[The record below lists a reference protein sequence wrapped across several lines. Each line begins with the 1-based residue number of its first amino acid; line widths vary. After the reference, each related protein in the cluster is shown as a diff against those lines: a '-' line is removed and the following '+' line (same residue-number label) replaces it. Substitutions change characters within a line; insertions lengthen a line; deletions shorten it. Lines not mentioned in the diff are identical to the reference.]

1 MLADPFVLKS
11 LSVAANTAI
20 TVGATSSFVTID
32 PGAGRSVRKTS
43 AMNGLGFSLEPEA
56 VLTLAHSVSNENKPA
71 VTDRHL
77 MRLDVGVT
85 DKEGRAM
92 NAFAFALF
100 GIPRGIYD
108 LEGDTTIVGSTF
120 SLLMSNALIG
130 ALAVNPASAAL
141 STTRLA
147 AFLGGEP

>member
-11 LSVAANTAI
+11 LSIVANTAI
-20 TVGATSSFVTID
+20 TVGQTDSFVTID
-32 PGAGRSVRKTS
+32 PGAGRSVRACKS
-43 AMNGLGFSLEPEA
+43 YSNNALGAA
-56 VLTLAHSVSNENKPA
+56 VLTIAHSVSNENKPA

-77 MRLDVGVT
+77 MRLDFAVN

-100 GIPRGIYD
+100 GVPRGIWDNANDEAADASSQSYA
-108 LEGDTTIVGSTF
+108 
-120 SLLMSNALIG
+120 MACALIG

-141 STTRLA
+141 SSTRLG
-147 AFLGGEP
+147 AFLAGEP